1 MAFSINHITLLGNVS
16 KDPEALKYTKGGT
29 AVLNFSMATNR
40 SVKDGDKGY
49 KNVGTFHRIVMYGKM
64 AEWVFNHIQKGTKLY
79 VDGRLENRSWEKQ
92 DGSKAYITE
101 IVAENVIPMQDT
113 GSVAQAVQDSG
124 IAEPPADYQTPAGH
138 DIADDIPF

>member
-16 KDPEALKYTKGGT
+16 KDPEPVRFTKGGT
-29 AVLNFSMATNR
+29 AILNFSMATNR
-40 SVKDGDKGY
+40 SVKDGDGY
-49 KNVGTFHRIVMYGKM
+49 KNIGTFHRVVLYGKV
-64 AEWVFNHIQKGTKLY
+64 AEYIYKNIQKGTKVY

-101 IVAENVIPMQDT
+101 IVAENVIPMSDGNIQR
-113 GSVAQAVQDSG
+113 AVQDSG
-124 IAEPPADYQTPAGH
+124 IAEPPEDYQNDQSAQ

>member
-40 SVKDGDKGY
+40 SVKDGDGY
-49 KNVGTFHRIVMYGKM
+49 KNVGTFHRIVMYGKL
-64 AEWVFNHIQKGTKLY
+64 AEWVYNHIQKGTKIY
-79 VDGRLENRSWEKQ
+79 VDGRLENRSWEKK

-101 IVAENVIPMQDT
+101 IVAENVIPMQGDNFQRE
-113 GSVAQAVQDSG
+113 VAEAVG
-124 IAEPPADYQTPAGH
+124 AEPPEDYQSDPNAK